1 MFTRYMPLQIFVRL
15 LLILFISGVLP
26 QDLLGIIRILV
37 SMGWFQLDEYN
48 KALRDF
54 KYSTKEASNKPQ
66 QVVGQLR
73 IKKLSGKATS
83 HWLHIRIFPYIL
95 YVNKWIKQKQDMVFQ
110 LALQLNEITAYIT
123 ADKIQEHEITILEA
137 VIESYL
143 DNRNSVYEKFP
154 DLLGRPKPKHHYLVH
169 YPEAIRNFGPPSSF
183 WTGRYE
189 SKHRISKSISES
201 SKNFINITHTVSF
214 RHQFRMCSVYY
225 NGMFDES
232 FYTLPTKVV
241 KKDDL
246 TDSDLD
252 RELKPF
258 LSSKADLLCS
268 EIVYKCRKYVAGDVV
283 VINRNDLLTLEVGVV
298 KAIHVGKRGVSLIVR
313 RYRAEMIGQ
322 LPLFLCSK
330 VRQDFMSNNL
340 VSVSMKD
347 LSDTY
352 PIMKRGTEDQF
363 LIILHHHVS
372 FKYE

>member
-110 LALQLNEITAYIT
+110 LALQLNEITSYIT

-143 DNRNSVYEKFP
+143 DNRNSVYKI
-154 DLLGRPKPKHHYLVH
+154 L
-169 YPEAIRNFGPPSSF
+169 PS
-183 WTGRYE
+183 
-189 SKHRISKSISES
+189 
-201 SKNFINITHTVSF
+201 
-214 RHQFRMCSVYY
+214 
-225 NGMFDES
+225 
-232 FYTLPTKVV
+232 
-241 KKDDL
+241 
-246 TDSDLD
+246 
-252 RELKPF
+252 
-258 LSSKADLLCS
+258 
-268 EIVYKCRKYVAGDVV
+268 
-283 VINRNDLLTLEVGVV
+283 
-298 KAIHVGKRGVSLIVR
+298 
-313 RYRAEMIGQ
+313 
-322 LPLFLCSK
+322 
-330 VRQDFMSNNL
+330 
-340 VSVSMKD
+340 
-347 LSDTY
+347 
-352 PIMKRGTEDQF
+352 
-363 LIILHHHVS
+363 
-372 FKYE
+372 